1 MSLPWGWPGC
11 CTRGGGPTL
20 RTASPARGEEH
31 NLAMDF
37 TFGVEEEYQVVDP
50 ATGAL
55 RSRAR
60 EVLAL
65 DWTDELR
72 KELQETTLEIGTRIC
87 GSAAEVEEE
96 LARLRFQVAV
106 AAASEELAIAAAGT
120 HPFSRWEGH
129 IRTEGERYD
138 RIEEQFGLIAR
149 DEHNFGMHVHVA
161 VPEGVDRVRVLGEV
175 RAFAPHLT
183 ALAASSPYYEGED
196 TAFQSYRMVLWR
208 RWPNAGIPPRFGSP
222 EEYRRYVD
230 LQLATGAIADEK
242 NLYWSVRPH
251 PTYPTL
257 EFRSMDVCPSLV
269 DAVAIATL
277 TRAIV
282 VAVVEGRLSASAH
295 PELSDSAERSILD
308 GNEWRAARWGLEARF
323 IDPALPGGAGM
334 AHDCI
339 RALVERVAPISE
351 ALGDGPA
358 LAGIDD
364 ILRRGTGA
372 ERMRRVRQDA
382 GGLSAVMDWLRA
394 ETVAGTGLDRRAHDR
409 ASL

>member
-1 MSLPWGWPGC
+1 MLHFGLAAYFADRAPDAAE
-11 CTRGGGPTL
+11 RKHK
-20 RTASPARGEEH
+20 PAME
-31 NLAMDF
+31 F

-50 ATGAL
+50 ASGAL

-96 LARLRFQVAV
+96 LSRLRFQVAV
-106 AAASEELAIAAAGT
+106 AAASQDLAIAAAGT

-129 IRTEGERYD
+129 IRTAGERYD
-138 RIEEQFGLIAR
+138 RIERQFGLIAR

-161 VPEGVDRVRVLGEV
+161 VPKRVDRIRVLGEV

-196 TAFQSYRMVLWR
+196 TSFQSYRMVLWR

-222 EEYRRYVD
+222 QEYRRYVD
-230 LQLATGAIADEK
+230 LQLQTGAITDEK
-242 NLYWSVRPH
+242 NLYWSVRAH
-251 PTYPTL
+251 PIYPTL
-257 EFRSMDVCPSLV
+257 EFRSMDVCPRLG
-269 DAVAIATL
+269 DAVAIAAL
-277 TRAIV
+277 ARAVV
-282 VAVVEGRLSASAH
+282 VAVVEGRLSAPAH

-308 GNEWRAARWGLEARF
+308 GNEWRAARSGPDATF
-323 IDPALPGGAGM
+323 IDPGLRGGA
-334 AHDCI
+334 APARDCI
-339 RALVERVAPISE
+339 RALVERVAPVSE
-351 ALGDGPA
+351 ALGDGTA
-358 LAGIDD
+358 LTGIER
-364 ILRRGTGA
+364 ILRGGTA
-372 ERMRRVRQDA
+372 ADRMRRVRENA
-382 GGLSAVMDWLRA
+382 GGLSAVMEWVRA

>member
-1 MSLPWGWPGC
+1 MLHAGLVAYFADRVPG
-11 CTRGGGPTL
+11 
-20 RTASPARGEEH
+20 SGEREP

-50 ATGAL
+50 ASGAL

-87 GSAAEVEEE
+87 RSAAEVGEE

-106 AAASEELAIAAAGT
+106 AAASDELAIAAAGT

-129 IRTEGERYD
+129 IRTAGERYD

-161 VPEGVDRVRVLGEV
+161 VPEGVDRIRMLGEV
-175 RAFAPHLT
+175 RAFVPHLT

-257 EFRSMDVCPSLV
+257 EFRATDVCPSLV
-269 DAVAIATL
+269 DAVAIAAL
-277 TRAIV
+277 ARAIV
-282 VAVVEGRLSASAH
+282 VAVAEGRLTVSAH
-295 PELSDSAERSILD
+295 PDLSDSAERSILD
-308 GNEWRAARWGLEARF
+308 ANEWRAARWGLEARF
-323 IDPALPGGAGM
+323 IDPALGGGAGL

-339 RALVERVAPISE
+339 RALVERVGPIAE
-351 ALGDGPA
+351 GLGDGPA

-372 ERMRRVRQDA
+372 ERMRRVREEA

-394 ETVAGTGLDRRAHDR
+394 ETLAGTGLDRRAHDR